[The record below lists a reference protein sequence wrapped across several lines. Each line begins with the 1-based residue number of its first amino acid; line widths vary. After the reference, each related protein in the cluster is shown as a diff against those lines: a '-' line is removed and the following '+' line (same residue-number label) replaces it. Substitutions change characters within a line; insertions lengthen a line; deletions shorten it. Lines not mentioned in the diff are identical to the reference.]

1 MADNAMID
9 AVAIP
14 LEFWQDPQGDV
25 ILIYSEH
32 ECSVYFACWLT
43 AGEPAAFIGHLSF
56 DHALCVRSFHR
67 EFSPYQVS
75 NPGNSENLRVPDSEL
90 VREHL
95 AYRQRHYSHLPTSL
109 VVPNHYVVSGH
120 DIYHEILAV
129 GFKCNRIPNDSVT
142 DPRLVRLITNA

>member
-1 MADNAMID
+1 MSDNAMID

-25 ILIYSEH
+25 ILIYSEQ
-32 ECSVYFACWLT
+32 ECSVYFACWVT
-43 AGEPAAFIGHLSF
+43 AGEPAPFIGQLSF
-56 DHALCVRSFHR
+56 GHASGLRSFHR
-67 EFSPYQVS
+67 EFCPYQVS
-75 NPGNSENLRVPDSEL
+75 NPGKSEILRVPDSEL

-95 AYRQRHYSHLPTSL
+95 AYRQRHYSHLSTSL
-109 VVPNHYVVSGH
+109 VAPNHYVVRGH

-129 GFKCNRIPNDSVT
+129 GFTSSRIPNQDVT